1 MDERLQEILVGAETQ
16 AITAFQNAYNGG
28 LYDGWFDTDVDS
40 TGFLKLYAR
49 ADGAAFQRFKGEF
62 DVERLVHRN
71 HTIIADTFGEVI
83 EIPIKDW
90 EILLAWLSTNFGPLL
105 AEAATNAAHL
115 KDELITDLL
124 KQAIDENAIN
134 PNLFD
139 DSVFFGEV
147 DLPGSGGNKP
157 ASKLSNRIKAKSRDA
172 DGVRDAFYAAKG
184 KISKMLKP
192 NGKPYHGGGVFLEGF
207 DLMFST
213 ADEQV
218 INRVF
223 DNNRTTSRDSQDKIM
238 GVDTVENNL
247 WDAAKIDGLFLRPKR
262 RIGMALFQ
270 VVMRT
275 ENPEF
280 FTDMPPSAP
289 GGFRTAEQQTKLKY
303 TSSAVL
309 DIEVGLANAYA
320 GVWIDL
326 PAA

>member
-1 MDERLQEILVGAETQ
+1 MDERLQEILVGAETK
-16 AITAFQNAYNGG
+16 AITAFQNAYSGG
-28 LYDGWFDTDVDS
+28 LYDGWFDTEVEP

-49 ADGAAFQRFKGEF
+49 ADGAGFQRFKGEF
-62 DVERLVHRN
+62 DVERIVHRDF
-71 HTIIADTFGEVI
+71 TIIADTFGEVI

-90 EILLAWLSTNFGPLL
+90 EILLAWLSTKFGPLL

-115 KDELITDLL
+115 KDQLITDLL
-124 KQAIDENAIN
+124 KLAIDESATN

-139 DSVFFGEV
+139 DTTFFGEI

-172 DGVRDAFYAAKG
+172 DGIRDAFYAAKG

-192 NGKPYHGGGVFLEGF
+192 NGTVYHGGGVFAEGF

-238 GVDTVENNL
+238 GVATVENNL

-280 FTDMPPSAP
+280 FSDMPPSAP
-289 GGFRTAEQQTKLKY
+289 GGFRTAEQQTKLKF
-303 TSSAVL
+303 TASAVL
-309 DIEVGLANAYA
+309 DLEVGLGNPYG